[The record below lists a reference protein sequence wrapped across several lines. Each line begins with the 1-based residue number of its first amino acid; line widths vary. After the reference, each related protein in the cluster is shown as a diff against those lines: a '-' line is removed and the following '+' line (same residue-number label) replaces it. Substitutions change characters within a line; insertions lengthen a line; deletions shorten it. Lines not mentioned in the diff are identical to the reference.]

1 MRATGIDP
9 AATGVAARA
18 DVDLVDGV
26 YVLTRWRAIRPR
38 GRYVDCE
45 SQDDAWRTDRLHAA
59 RSWLVELAHDV
70 VAVEATP
77 PLIRGAQAVVT
88 QAEGAGAIVQ
98 AVGASVLLRPLPR
111 TWRGALGL
119 STAAT
124 AQGAWGLATVYRR
137 AAPTWTGRVACAPP
151 PTWASEHVAEAA
163 CMAVWA
169 LTSTR

>member
-18 DVDLVDGV
+18 DVEFADGV

-38 GRYVDCE
+38 TRHVECWAGLTPFV
-45 SQDDAWRTDRLHAA
+45 APLHAA
-59 RSWLVELAHDV
+59 RSWLVEDAHEL

-98 AVGASVLLRPLPR
+98 AVGAPVLRPLPGN
-111 TWRGALGL
+111 WRKALGL

-137 AAPTWTGRVACAPP
+137 DAPTWTSRVACTPP

-163 CMAVWA
+163 SMAVWA
-169 LTSTR
+169 ISASR